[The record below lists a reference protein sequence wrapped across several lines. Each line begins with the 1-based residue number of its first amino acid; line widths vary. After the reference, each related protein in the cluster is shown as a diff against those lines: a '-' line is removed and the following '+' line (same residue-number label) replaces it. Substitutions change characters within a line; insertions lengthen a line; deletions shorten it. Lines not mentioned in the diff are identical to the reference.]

1 MRNSIKIPDN
11 FETYFDE
18 GKGQPIILLHG
29 LFGNLSNWENVAKEF
44 SKDYRVIIPRL
55 PLFDISLR
63 ETQLNKLVTFLDNF
77 IKRRSLKNIILMG
90 NSLGG
95 HIGLLYTLEHPE
107 NISKIILAGSS
118 GLFENSL
125 GGSFPRMKDY
135 EYVSEKVKY
144 TFYNKEV
151 VTKEL
156 VDEVY
161 ETVQSRTKTLSLI
174 GLARAA
180 QKENL
185 SDVLDQIKT
194 PTLLIWGLQ
203 DEITPP
209 ETALAFHDLIPD
221 SQLKFLDQCGHVPMM
236 EQPAFFNQFVREFLS
251 E

>member
-1 MRNSIKIPDN
+1 
-11 FETYFDE
+11 
-18 GKGQPIILLHG
+18 
-29 LFGNLSNWENVAKEF
+29 
-44 SKDYRVIIPRL
+44 
-55 PLFDISLR
+55 
-63 ETQLNKLVTFLDNF
+63 
-77 IKRRSLKNIILMG
+77 
-90 NSLGG
+90 
-95 HIGLLYTLEHPE
+95 LYTLKHPE
-107 NISKIILAGSS
+107 NIHKVILAGSS

-185 SDVLDQIKT
+185 SEVLPGIKQ
-194 PTLLIWGLQ
+194 PTLLVWGLQ

-209 ETALAFHDLIPD
+209 ETALAFHDLIPN
-221 SQLKFLDQCGHVPMM
+221 SSIKFLDKCGHVPMM
-236 EQPAFFNQFVREFLS
+236 EQPLLFNQNVRAFLA
-251 E
+251 

>member
-1 MRNSIKIPDN
+1 
-11 FETYFDE
+11 
-18 GKGQPIILLHG
+18 
-29 LFGNLSNWENVAKEF
+29 
-44 SKDYRVIIPRL
+44 
-55 PLFDISLR
+55 
-63 ETQLNKLVTFLDNF
+63 
-77 IKRRSLKNIILMG
+77 
-90 NSLGG
+90 
-95 HIGLLYTLEHPE
+95 LEHPAT
-107 NISKIILAGSS
+107 ISKIILAGSS
-118 GLFENSL
+118 GLYENSL

-180 QKENL
+180 QKGNL
-185 SDVLDQIKT
+185 SDVLDQIKI
-194 PTLLIWGLQ
+194 PTLLVWGLQ

-209 ETALAFHDLIPD
+209 ETALAFHDLIPN

-236 EQPAFFNQFVREFLS
+236 EQPVFFNQFVKEFLS

>member
-1 MRNSIKIPDN
+1 MKHGIKIPDN
-11 FETYFDE
+11 LETYLDT

-29 LFGNLSNWENVAKEF
+29 LFGNLSNWEKVAEEF
-44 SKDYRVIIPRL
+44 SSSHRVIIPRL
-55 PLFDISLR
+55 PLYDISLTDTR
-63 ETQLNKLVTFLDNF
+63 LDKLVRFLDNF
-77 IKRRSLKNIILMG
+77 IKRRELKDIILMG

-95 HIGLLYTLEHPE
+95 HVALLYALEHPE
-107 NISKIILAGSS
+107 NVGKIILAGSS

-161 ETVQSRTKTLSLI
+161 ETVQSRSKTLSLI

-180 QKENL
+180 QRQNL
-185 SDVLDQIKT
+185 SDVLNQIKI
-194 PTLLIWGLQ
+194 PTLLVWGLQ

-209 ETALAFHDLIPD
+209 ETALEFHDRIPN
-221 SQLKFLDQCGHVPMM
+221 SQIRFLDQCGHVPMM
-236 EQPAFFNQFVREFLS
+236 EQPVLFNQYVSEFIAA
-251 E
+251 

>member
-1 MRNSIKIPDN
+1 MINSIKIPDKL
-11 FETYFDE
+11 ETFFDKGE
-18 GKGQPIILLHG
+18 GQPIILLHG
-29 LFGNLSNWENVAKEF
+29 LFGNLSNWERVADEF
-44 SKDYRVIIPRL
+44 SSDYRVIIPRL

-63 ETQLNKLVTFLDNF
+63 ETQLNKLVSFLDIF
-77 IKRRSLKNIILMG
+77 IKKRSLENIILMG

-95 HIGLLYTLEHPE
+95 HIALLYTLKFPK
-107 NISKIILAGSS
+107 NIHRVILAGSS
-118 GLFENSL
+118 GLFENSI

-161 ETVQSRTKTLSLI
+161 ETMQSRTKTLSLI

-185 SDVLDQIKT
+185 SEVLHKIQQ

-209 ETALAFHDLIPD
+209 ETALTFHDLIPN
-221 SQLKFLDQCGHVPMM
+221 STIKFLDKCGHVPMM
-236 EQPAFFNQFVREFLS
+236 EQPLLFNQNVRTFLAR
-251 E
+251 